1 MSQILLTGGTGTLGK
16 EIAQQLITGNHNF
29 KVLIS
34 RNHSEEPKGVTLISG
49 DITKKE
55 TLTASPKDTDIII
68 HCASN
73 SQNHQEVDVIGTK
86 NLLDSAPVGL
96 SHFVYISIVGVDK
109 SSFPYYQAKYKAE
122 QLVMQSGLPWT
133 IIRATQFHSFVL
145 LRFIK
150 PFVPNGDEPLKI
162 PQGLKFQSIDIKDV
176 GSVIVKQSLGE
187 PLNSIILLGGPEVLT
202 LEQMTESYLKL
213 QDKSNIIEPQPVEGS
228 IHDLFRS
235 GINLCPDN
243 ANGKITWKEYLR
255 SAVMTDVLA

>member
-16 EIAQQLITGNHNF
+16 EIAQQLIAGRHDF
-29 KVLIS
+29 KVLTS

-55 TLTASPKDTDIII
+55 ILTASLKDTDIII

-109 SSFPYYQAKYKAE
+109 SSFPYYQAKKEAE
-122 QLVMQSGLPWT
+122 QLVMRSGLPWT
-133 IIRATQFHSFVL
+133 IIRGTQFHDFVL
-145 LRFIK
+145 QRFIK
-150 PFVPNGDEPLKI
+150 SFVPNGDEPLKI
-162 PQGLKFQSIDIKDV
+162 PLGLKFQSIDIKDV
-176 GSVIVKQSLGE
+176 ASTTVNISLKQ
-187 PLNSIILLGGPEVLT
+187 PLNSIISLGGPEILT

-213 QDKSNIIEPQPVEGS
+213 QGKNNIIETQPVEGS
-228 IHDLFRS
+228 IHNLFRS
-235 GINLCPDN
+235 GINLCPDY
-243 ANGKITWKEYLR
+243 AYGKITWEEYLR
-255 SAVMTDVLA
+255 STVMTGVLA